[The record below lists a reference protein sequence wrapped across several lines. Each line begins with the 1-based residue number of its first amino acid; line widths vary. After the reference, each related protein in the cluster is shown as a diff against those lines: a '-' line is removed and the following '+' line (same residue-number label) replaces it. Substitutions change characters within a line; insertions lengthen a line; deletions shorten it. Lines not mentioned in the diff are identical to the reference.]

1 MRDFS
6 AFAAVLDY
14 AAFFGRLGYCKEH
27 MADKT
32 LYKVVF
38 INRDKVYEVYARQVH
53 ESGLYGF
60 IEIEEMV
67 FGEHTTVVIDPA
79 EEKLKNEFSGV
90 KRTYIPLH
98 AIVRIDEVE
107 KRGKAKIVSLDGKVD
122 DVYNFNSVANIEQ
135 HSPKQNQD

>member
-1 MRDFS
+1 
-6 AFAAVLDY
+6 
-14 AAFFGRLGYCKEH
+14 
-27 MADKT
+27 MADKQ

-38 INRDKVYEVYARQVH
+38 VNRDKIYEVYARQVH

-60 IEIEEMV
+60 IEIEELV
-67 FGEHTTVVIDPA
+67 FGEHTTVVIDPS

-107 KRGKAKIVSLDGKVD
+107 KRGTAKIVGLDGKAD
-122 DVYNFNSVANIEQ
+122 DIYNFGHVASIEQ
-135 HSPKQNQD
+135 HSPQQNQD

>member
-1 MRDFS
+1 
-6 AFAAVLDY
+6 
-14 AAFFGRLGYCKEH
+14 
-27 MADKT
+27 MADKQ

-38 INRDKVYEVYARQVH
+38 VNRDKIYEVYARQVH

-60 IEIEEMV
+60 IEIEELV

-98 AIVRIDEVE
+98 AIIRIDEVE
-107 KRGKAKIVSLDGKVD
+107 KRGTAKIVGLDGNID
-122 DVYNFNSVANIEQ
+122 DVYNFNSVASIEQ
-135 HSPKQNQD
+135 HSPKQQKD